1 MAKSVR
7 GPVAA
12 WLACAG
18 ALVLLT
24 LVAYGVGH
32 AQRLDATALS
42 DLSAPPGSTTA
53 SLAEAIAFLADPL
66 PLLLMLAALCAL
78 ALRRGRPVDAAA
90 AVVVV
95 VGANLTTQI
104 LKMLLAHPRYQPV
117 LGWDQINAVAFPS
130 GHATAAASI
139 AVAFALV
146 VPRSWRGGAVAI
158 GTGFVLAVGCSV
170 VALGWHFPSDVAG
183 GVLVAFGWG
192 FAVVA
197 LRRIAT
203 PRSEPPPDQ
212 LGRRAAISVK

>member
-1 MAKSVR
+1 MAKRVR

-42 DLSAPPGSTTA
+42 DLSVPGGSTA
-53 SLAEAIAFLADPL
+53 GSLAEAVAFLADPL
-66 PLLLMLAALCAL
+66 PLLLILAALCGI
-78 ALRRGRPVDAAA
+78 ALRRGRPLDAAA
-90 AVVVV
+90 AITVV

-117 LGWDQINAVAFPS
+117 LGWDQIDPVAFPS

-146 VPRSWRGGAVAI
+146 VPRARRRGAVAV

-170 VALGWHFPSDVAG
+170 VALGWHYPSDVVG
-183 GVLVAFGWG
+183 GVLVAVGWG

-197 LRRIAT
+197 LLRVAA
-203 PRSEPPPDQ
+203 PRPASPPDQ
-212 LGRRAAISVK
+212 LARRAAISVK